1 GEALL
6 FARAIDE
13 VLDEHGD
20 VIPPLAEG
28 RDDDRHHVEAE
39 EEVVTEPPGLDLP
52 FELLVGGGDDTD
64 IDLDRA
70 LAADGGDEP
79 LLQDAEDLRLRGRTH
94 IADLVEE
101 EGPAVGE
108 LELPGPVGEGPR
120 EGPLHMPEEFALD
133 ELRGDRRAVDLDEGA
148 VGARRESVDGTGDE
162 FLAGAVLP
170 GDQDPRV
177 GWAD

>member
-1 GEALL
+1 
-6 FARAIDE
+6 
-13 VLDEHGD
+13 
-20 VIPPLAEG
+20 
-28 RDDDRHHVEAE
+28 
-39 EEVVTEPPGLDLP
+39 GLDLP

-177 GWAD
+177 GWADDLDPIEEGPDRVTAPHYLVAALDLVPETGVLLGEPALLECVAD